1 MHYAISYQ
9 TENHDFLLSTPR
21 RKSLKHRLFFVKQGL
36 VLVKLGKLEYAVES
50 GQTFWL
56 PFDSLVSVTYTPKT
70 QVSSVDVSSRV
81 TTALPKQGGYVKL
94 NELMM
99 ALINRLETLNE
110 NRQRQQDILTVLRA
124 ELSEL
129 KPELKESKLTKQV
142 NQWQADQV
150 SSLNSELQLVLR
162 FREAKKQMLSGK
174 NRALV
179 VDNLFDG
186 NDAILISLEHALLG
200 DSTDNS

>member
-21 RKSLKHRLFFVKQGL
+21 RKSLKYRLVCVRQGL

-50 GQTFWL
+50 GQAFWL

-70 QVSSVDVSSRV
+70 QVSSIEVSSRV
-81 TTALPKQGGYVKL
+81 TTALPKQGGYVTL
-94 NELMM
+94 NELMI
-99 ALINRLETLNE
+99 ALMSRLETLGD
-110 NRQRQQDILTVLRA
+110 NRDRHHDLLAVIRA

-129 KPELKESKLTKQV
+129 KPELKESKLTKQI
-142 NQWQADQV
+142 NQWQAHQA
-150 SSLNSELQLVLR
+150 SLLNNELQLVLR

-174 NRALV
+174 KRALV

-186 NDAILISLEHALLG
+186 NDAILLSLEQALLG
-200 DSTDNS
+200 R